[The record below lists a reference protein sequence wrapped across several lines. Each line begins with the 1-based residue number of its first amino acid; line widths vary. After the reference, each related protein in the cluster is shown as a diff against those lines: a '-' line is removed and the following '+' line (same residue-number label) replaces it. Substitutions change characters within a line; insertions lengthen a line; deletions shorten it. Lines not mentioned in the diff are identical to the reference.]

1 MYSQTLKYLYYEK
14 PVLDSIEPL
23 SGPDYGYTQ
32 ITLRGKNFLDMGHN
46 KALCVFNKTIFTNAT
61 IMSSE
66 EMKCDSPS
74 LINNQGYSTFF
85 DGVFY
90 NVEVTI
96 DGGRE
101 ISGPKQKF
109 IYYKDPKIT
118 SIEPDSGPLK
128 GGTPVNVIGT
138 GMNQQYAC

>member
-1 MYSQTLKYLYYEK
+1 
-14 PVLDSIEPL
+14 
-23 SGPDYGYTQ
+23 
-32 ITLRGKNFLDMGHN
+32 MGHN

-101 ISGPKQKF
+101 ISGPK
-109 IYYKDPKIT
+109 
-118 SIEPDSGPLK
+118 
-128 GGTPVNVIGT
+128 
-138 GMNQQYAC
+138 